1 MRGHSVKG
9 PTWCVESVACRWEE
23 IRTEGC
29 DNHNLVFV
37 SSCRLSTTGAL
48 DWGWGGGCEGGGV
61 SMSRDKFKG
70 NLAHKFMDV
79 YFLCFSFHSD
89 ISNRLKMK
97 KNLKY

>member
-1 MRGHSVKG
+1 MTITIWSVLAPAG
-9 PTWCVESVACRWEE
+9 YQQQGLW
-23 IRTEGC
+23 I
-29 DNHNLVFV
+29 
-37 SSCRLSTTGAL
+37 
-48 DWGWGGGCEGGGV
+48 GGGGGVGGGWEGGGV